1 MQLSCIFETRRDRI
15 TLVRKL
21 SSEKAKSGIT
31 IDEITVSKF
40 ARRQGMSFLQLQ
52 LQTREK
58 CQEVWD
64 RQVESLSAVD
74 HVENGSDTEANG
86 DLDSFAGDLENLLD
100 AEEFDDEDTAKS
112 GLRNDKAEGMRGLTM
127 RRCPTG
133 TKINGE
139 TEDDEAEASL
149 AKKLLEG
156 VVISFF
162 MFLLTKAMLVL
173 IIDGL
178 LCHR

>member
-1 MQLSCIFETRRDRI
+1 LLLKFSIPEAQIDKLTRRDRI

-58 CQEVWD
+58 CQEIGD

-74 HVENGSDTEANG
+74 RVENGSDTEANG

-156 VVISFF
+156 GY
-162 MFLLTKAMLVL
+162 FLFCVSLNKGHLSA
-173 IIDGL
+173 
-178 LCHR
+178 HY

>member
-1 MQLSCIFETRRDRI
+1 MTRRDRI

-21 SSEKAKSGIT
+21 LSEKAKSGIT

-58 CQEVWD
+58 CQEIGD

-74 HVENGSDTEANG
+74 RVENGSDTEANG

-139 TEDDEAEASL
+139 TEDDEAESSL

-156 VVISFF
+156 GY
-162 MFLLTKAMLVL
+162 FLFCVSLNKGHLSA
-173 IIDGL
+173 
-178 LCHR
+178 HY

>member
-1 MQLSCIFETRRDRI
+1 MLLKFGIPEAQIDKLTRWDHI

-31 IDEITVSKF
+31 VDEITVSKF
-40 ARRQGMSFLQLQ
+40 TRRQGMSFLQLQ

-58 CQEVWD
+58 CQEIWD
-64 RQVESLSAVD
+64 SQVESLSAVD
-74 HVENGSDTEANG
+74 RVENGSDTEANG

-112 GLRNDKAEGMRGLTM
+112 GLRNDKAEGMRGLIM
-127 RRCPTG
+127 RRCPTR

-156 VVISFF
+156 GY
-162 MFLLTKAMLVL
+162 FLF
-173 IIDGL
+173 
-178 LCHR
+178 LCFS